1 MLCCDTSYQPLIGK
15 SNSRSLAGV
24 ATDGTPVAKIR
35 RAATNADIVQ
45 FTTAIY
51 YVEEDEEK
59 LVVDV
64 MRLGSMKGTV
74 KVSTTLKMGRQKR
87 EFPMKRPSVS

>member
-1 MLCCDTSYQPLIGK
+1 MVYLLKMVIFHGK
-15 SNSRSLAGV
+15 RLNNQMVYGKKLR
-24 ATDGTPVAKIR
+24 
-35 RAATNADIVQ
+35 
-45 FTTAIY
+45 IY

-74 KVSTTLKMGRQKR
+74 KVRYYTDAWIEAETMPFGLCLSSPGTR
-87 EFPMKRPSVS
+87 

>member
-1 MLCCDTSYQPLIGK
+1 MVYLLKMVIFHGYVSHNQMVYGNLL
-15 SNSRSLAGV
+15 R
-24 ATDGTPVAKIR
+24 
-35 RAATNADIVQ
+35 
-45 FTTAIY
+45 IY

-74 KVSTTLKMGRQKR
+74 KVRYYTDAWIKSRQWTAGKVAEDWPTIHQEHDR
-87 EFPMKRPSVS
+87 